1 MHRLFILSL
10 SLLGC
15 GTVFGLEEVTS
26 ANGGE
31 RLKTFLERAEISDLN
46 GDGVLTVDEMHE
58 FLDTNIKDGSISEK
72 TKVRGSG
79 LRGRFKGLKSRVIL
93 GMFLEESP
101 ESDTN
106 GDGVLT
112 KEELLSYVLS
122 QRKVINEKGEIIP
135 APSVAS
141 SN

>member
-1 MHRLFILSL
+1 MKRFIILSL
-10 SLLGC
+10 SLLSC
-15 GTVFGLEEVTS
+15 GTVFALEEVTS

-31 RLKTFLERAEISDLN
+31 RLKVFLERAEMSDLN
-46 GDGVLTVDEMHE
+46 GDGVLTVDEMYE
-58 FLDTNIKDGSISEK
+58 FLDTNIKDGSVSEK
-72 TKVRGSG
+72 TRGKG
-79 LRGRFKGLKSRVIL
+79 GGIRGRFKGLKSRVIL

-101 ESDTN
+101 ESDIN

-122 QRKVINEKGEIIP
+122 QRKVINEQGEIIP